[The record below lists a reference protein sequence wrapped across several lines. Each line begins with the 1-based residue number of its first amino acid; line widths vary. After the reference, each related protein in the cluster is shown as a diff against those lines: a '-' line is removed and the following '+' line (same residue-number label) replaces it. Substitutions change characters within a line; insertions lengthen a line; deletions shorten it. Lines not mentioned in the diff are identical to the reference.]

1 MEHFKISSRWK
12 IVLFATLFNLLW
24 EYSIRGTTDLLVH
37 PRLPLFLFLTYFPY
51 LAMVEDLI
59 GRYRLKDYHVMV
71 VALFFGLAW
80 QLMGPSVVFVPPLI
94 LGINWS
100 GLLFVN
106 LIWWCPI
113 QTVMAFYIGNRL
125 TPREDWGH
133 PLLSRAGWGLALFIF
148 ILITLLFRFY
158 VPDFPPI
165 TLHQVVIM
173 IALVIAT
180 ALVFRKILPSLE
192 EGSSSTTVFEK
203 SRVMDYLS
211 AFTTIF
217 FFFSAVFLTS
227 NPSLVYVTH
236 LNLNR
241 TAFRAVMVGSTIIVL
256 SMLTHRLSSREPIP
270 V

>member
-12 IVLFATLFNLLW
+12 IVLVATLFNLLW
-24 EYSIRGTTDLLVH
+24 EYSMRSINDFLVH
-37 PRLPLFLFLTYFPY
+37 PKLPLFLFLTYFPY

-59 GRYRLKDYHVMV
+59 GRHRLKDYHVMV

-80 QLMGPSVVFVPPLI
+80 QLIGPSVVFLPPLTI
-94 LGINWS
+94 GINWS

-113 QTVMAFYIGNRL
+113 QTVMAFYIANRI

-133 PLLSRAGWGLALFIF
+133 PLLSKAGWGLALFIF
-148 ILITLLFRFY
+148 ILITLLFRLN
-158 VPDFPPI
+158 VPNFPPI
-165 TLHQVVIM
+165 TLQQVVIM
-173 IALVIAT
+173 IGLMIAT
-180 ALVFRKILPSLE
+180 ALVFRKTLSSLE
-192 EGSSSTTVFEK
+192 EGSSSTTLFEK

-236 LNLNR
+236 LSR
-241 TAFRAVMVGSTIIVL
+241 TALRAVMAGSTTIVL
-256 SMLTHRLSSREPIP
+256 SMLAHRLSSRKPIP